1 MASDHLLLSILY
13 TKMIKKA
20 TMDLTSLTQVKNLLH
35 KYNAYPSK
43 GMGQNFLINKKT
55 LQTIIKAAN
64 LHPQDTV
71 LEVGPGIGIL
81 TQELAQQVKQITAIE
96 KDRNMVEIL
105 KETMKDYPNVEV
117 LNQDILAFLDS
128 QNSFQKSGSY
138 KVVANIPYYLT
149 SPLIRKLL
157 ESPHQPQEIILM
169 VQKEV
174 AQRITAAPPNMNL
187 LAVSVQYY
195 ATPKIIAYVSKE
207 CFWPK
212 PKIDSAI
219 IRITPIQQS
228 KDISYEKFF
237 RIVRAGFSQP
247 RKQLANNLSQKLK
260 MNREEV
266 EVWLSKNNINPKQR
280 AETLTIKDWEGL
292 THSEQ
297 KFHTREKPG

>member
-13 TKMIKKA
+13 TRIGKKA
-20 TMDLTSLTQVKNLLH
+20 TMDLTSLAQVKNLLH

-105 KETMKDYPNVEV
+105 KETMKDYPNV
-117 LNQDILAFLDS
+117 NIIQDDILKISNLKFQIS
-128 QNSFQKSGSY
+128 NSVY

-247 RKQLANNLSQKLK
+247 RKQLGNNFSQKLK
-260 MNREEV
+260 MNRGEV
-266 EVWLSKNNINPKQR
+266 EAWLSKNNIDPKQR
-280 AETLTIKDWEGL
+280 AETLTTQDWETL
-292 THSEQ
+292 THSE
-297 KFHTREKPG
+297 

>member
-20 TMDLTSLTQVKNLLH
+20 TMDLTSLAQVKNLLH

-247 RKQLANNLSQKLK
+247 RKQLGNNFSQKLK
-260 MNREEV
+260 MNRGEV
-266 EVWLSKNNINPKQR
+266 EAWLSKNNIDPKQR
-280 AETLTIKDWEGL
+280 AETLTTQDWETL
-292 THSEQ
+292 THSE
-297 KFHTREKPG
+297 

>member
-247 RKQLANNLSQKLK
+247 RKQLGNNFSQKLK

>member
-247 RKQLANNLSQKLK
+247 RKQLGNNFSQKLK
-260 MNREEV
+260 MNRGEV
-266 EVWLSKNNINPKQR
+266 EAWLSKNNIDPKQR
-280 AETLTIKDWEGL
+280 AETLTTQDWETL
-292 THSEQ
+292 THSE
-297 KFHTREKPG
+297 